1 MSVSS
6 WVEEFARGVSTSKVS
21 RYVAL
26 KREWLFFCGLLP
38 DSLEKHEVR
47 LTKRWYLVPIYGGD
61 ERLYLNAD
69 GEKRWLC
76 KKYYRY
82 LGKPHPCGD
91 CPIYHIRKASCDRP
105 KKGEKASPW
114 ALAKNGKPERMME
127 LINEALKAGGAK

>member
-21 RYVAL
+21 TKVAL
-26 KREWLFFCGLLP
+26 KREWLVFCGLLP
-38 DSLEKHEVR
+38 EFLRRHEVR
-47 LTKRWYLVPIYGGD
+47 LTKDWFLVPIRGK
-61 ERLYLNAD
+61 EKPVYLNTD
-69 GEKRWLC
+69 SDKRWLC
-76 KKYYRY
+76 NMFYEYFA
-82 LGKPHPCGD
+82 KPHPCCN
-91 CPIYHIRKASCDRP
+91 CPIYHIRKVSCARP